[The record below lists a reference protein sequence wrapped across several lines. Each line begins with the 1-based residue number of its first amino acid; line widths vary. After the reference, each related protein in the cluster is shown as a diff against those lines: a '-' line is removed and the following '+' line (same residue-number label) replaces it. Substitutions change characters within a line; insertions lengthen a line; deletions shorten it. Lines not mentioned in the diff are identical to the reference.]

1 MTQHTPATERPRPRS
16 RREILEAM
24 AAALALAACG
34 TAPAGGAGGAGG
46 DAAAG
51 ADGLASADTGASA
64 GLDAVADAASDATL
78 DATAD
83 TAVDAAID
91 AAVDTGTGL
100 PSGAELLTPVTPNEY
115 YFITSCCGT
124 PDVDASTWSIEV
136 VDRGKPLGTIDMALL
151 DSLAATTKEHTL
163 ECISA
168 REEAQKIGNAV
179 WTGLP
184 LTAVFEAA
192 KIAQP
197 KGVDTLICTGAD
209 EYTTGLHVSD
219 LTQPIWLVWR
229 MNGEPLP
236 KAHGYPARLL
246 VPGRYGMKSPKWLTR
261 LEFVEGGYLGYWEAA
276 GWSDE
281 ATIAP
286 HVWVR
291 YPELYETLAPG
302 PLRIGG
308 SAFAGLDPVAKVE
321 VRVDGG
327 AWQPAVLDYD
337 AAKGDAENPGPKP
350 DVWTLW
356 HLDLVA
362 TKGSLLVETR
372 CTTLGGKV
380 SALVPNPGPDGY
392 VGGMKASWAV
402 DAP

>member
-1 MTQHTPATERPRPRS
+1 
-16 RREILEAM
+16 M
-24 AAALALAACG
+24 AATLALAACG
-34 TAPAGGAGGAGG
+34 TTATGSNGAGATSDAGGLGG
-46 DAAAG
+46 DATGAADTFAAG
-51 ADGLASADTGASA
+51 DA
-64 GLDAVADAASDATL
+64 GLDAAADSAVADTTVDA
-78 DATAD
+78 
-83 TAVDAAID
+83 AVDAAVDTAI
-91 AAVDTGTGL
+91 DTGTGL
-100 PSGAELLTPVTPNEY
+100 PSASELLTPITPNEY
-115 YFITSCCGT
+115 YFITSCCST
-124 PDVDASTWSIEV
+124 PDVDASTWKIEV
-136 VDRGKPLGTIDMALL
+136 FDRGTLLGTIDMALL
-151 DSLAATTKEHTL
+151 DSLAAKTKEHTL

-192 KIAQP
+192 KIALP
-197 KGVDTLICTGAD
+197 TGVDTIVCTGAD

-219 LTQPIWLVWR
+219 LAQPIWLVWR

-236 KAHGYPARLL
+236 KVHGYPARLL

-261 LEFVEGGYLGYWEAA
+261 LEFVEGGYLGFWEAA

-291 YPELYETLAPG
+291 YPEAYETLAAG

-327 AWQPAVLDYD
+327 EWQPAVLDYD
-337 AAKGDAENPGPKP
+337 ASKGDAGNLGPKP

-356 HLDLVA
+356 HLDVVA
-362 TKGSLLVETR
+362 AKTNLLVETR
-372 CTTLGGKV
+372 CTTLGGKL
-380 SALVPNPGPDGY
+380 SALCPTQGQT
-392 VGGMKASWAV
+392 ATSA
-402 DAP
+402 A